1 MPNEVLTGT
10 GLGQRNTKACKLVR
24 LKFSALEAV
33 EGVGRDASFMGS
45 SLKVW
50 HIIPLMKILATA
62 LGFDYIIVG
71 AGSAG
76 CILANRLSANPNSR
90 VLLLEAG
97 GPSQGFWLRLPVG
110 YFRTIN
116 DKRFSWQ
123 FPVHA
128 QQETAHRAMT
138 WPRGKVLGGS
148 SAINGLLY
156 IRGQRADY
164 DDWASQGATGWSYK
178 EVLPFFKSTEC
189 YEGGESEFHGA
200 QGELGVSNLRNDH
213 PYCEAWLKA
222 AHQAGHPLNEDFNGA
237 QSDGMGRYQLT
248 LKGHWRCDAA
258 TAFLKPIK
266 ARTNLTVVTHAQVT
280 KVVVEKGR
288 AVGVEWLQQGQL
300 QRAKADAEVVLSA
313 GALQSP
319 QLLQLSGVGHPNLL
333 QGLGIPVVA
342 HSEEVG
348 ENLQDHYQARVIV
361 KLRKKHSLND
371 DVRNPL
377 RLAQMGAQW
386 LFQKRGPLTVGAG
399 QVGGLACTE
408 YAENGRADVLFNVM
422 PLSVDKP
429 GDALHRFSGFSASAA
444 QCRPL
449 SRGSV
454 HLNSAD
460 PLVAP
465 RIVANYLQNPHD
477 AKVLVA
483 GLQQLREI
491 FAQPAFKDLVTGEE
505 HFPGNH
511 ITTPSALEQFA
522 REKGGTVYHPVG
534 TCRMGEDVN
543 AVVDSRL
550 RVRGVAHLRV
560 IDASVMPRMVSTNT
574 NAAAI
579 MIGEK
584 GAAMMLEDAV

>member
-1 MPNEVLTGT
+1 MKNVT
-10 GLGQRNTKACKLVR
+10 
-24 LKFSALEAV
+24 
-33 EGVGRDASFMGS
+33 S
-45 SLKVW
+45 S
-50 HIIPLMKILATA
+50 

-76 CILANRLSANPNSR
+76 CILANRLSTNPNSR

-164 DDWASQGATGWSYK
+164 DDWAAQGANGWSYK
-178 EVLPFFKSTEC
+178 EVLPFFKSAEC

-200 QGELGVSNLRNDH
+200 KGELGVSNLRNDH

-222 AHQAGHPLNEDFNGA
+222 AHQAGHPFTEDFNGA

-266 ARTNLTVVTHAQVT
+266 SRANLTIVTHAQVT
-280 KVVVEKGR
+280 KIQIEKGR
-288 AVGVEWLQQGQL
+288 AVGVEWLEQGQFKSA
-300 QRAKADAEVVLSA
+300 RADAEVVLSA

-319 QLLQLSGVGHPNLL
+319 QLLQLSGVGHADVLHRF
-333 QGLGIPVVA
+333 GIPVLA
-342 HSEEVG
+342 HSAEVG

-361 KLRKKHSLND
+361 KLRQKHSLND

>member
-10 GLGQRNTKACKLVR
+10 GLGQRNTKVCKLASF
-24 LKFSALEAV
+24 KFSALEAV
-33 EGVGRDASFMGS
+33 EVVGRGASFMVS

-50 HIIPLMKILATA
+50 HIIPLMKNSATA
-62 LGFDYIIVG
+62 FGFDYIIVG

-76 CILANRLSANPNSR
+76 CILANRLSANPNCR

-123 FPVHA
+123 FPLHS
-128 QQETAHRAMT
+128 QLETAHRSMT

-164 DDWASQGATGWSYK
+164 DDWAGQGANGWSYK
-178 EVLPFFKSTEC
+178 EVLPFFKSAEC

-200 QGELGVSNLRNDH
+200 KGELGVSNLRNDH

-222 AHQAGHPLNEDFNGA
+222 AHQAGHPLSEDFNGA

-258 TAFLKPIK
+258 TAFIKPIK
-266 ARTNLTVVTHAQVT
+266 SRANLIIVTHAQVT
-280 KVVVEKGR
+280 KIQIDKGR
-288 AVGVEWLQQGQL
+288 AIGVEWLQQGQL
-300 QRAKADAEVVLSA
+300 KNARADAEVVLSA

-319 QLLQLSGVGHPNLL
+319 QLLQLSGVGNADVLHRF
-333 QGLGIPVVA
+333 GIPILA
-342 HSEEVG
+342 HSAEVG

-361 KLRKKHSLND
+361 KLRQKHSLND

-399 QVGGLACTE
+399 QVGGLACTQ

-429 GDALHRFSGFSASAA
+429 GDALHRFSGFSASAT

-454 HLNSAD
+454 QINSAD
-460 PLVAP
+460 PLAAP
-465 RIVANYLQNPHD
+465 RIVANYLQNPYD

-534 TCRMGEDVN
+534 TCRMGEDDK

-550 RVRGVAHLRV
+550 RVRGVDRLRV
-560 IDASVMPRMVSTNT
+560 IDASVMPRLVSTNT

-584 GAAMMLEDAV
+584 GAAMMLEDAI

>member
-1 MPNEVLTGT
+1 MGK
-10 GLGQRNTKACKLVR
+10 GK
-24 LKFSALEAV
+24 
-33 EGVGRDASFMGS
+33 SFMVN

-50 HIIPLMKILATA
+50 HIIPLMKTSATTT
-62 LGFDYIIVG
+62 GFDYIIVG

-76 CILANRLSANPNSR
+76 CVLANRLSANPNCR
-90 VLLLEAG
+90 VLLIEAG

-123 FPVHA
+123 FPVVS
-128 QQETAHRAMT
+128 QQETAFRSMT

-164 DDWASQGATGWSYK
+164 DKWASMGAMGWSYK
-178 EVLPFFKSTEC
+178 DVLPFFKTSEC
-189 YEGGESEFHGA
+189 YEGGASEFHGS
-200 QGELGVSNLRNDH
+200 QGELGVSDLRNDH

-222 AHQAGHPLNEDFNGA
+222 AQQAGHPMTDDFNGE

-266 ARTNLTVVTHAQVT
+266 ARTNLTVLTHAQVT
-280 KVVVEKGR
+280 RVLLEKGR
-288 AVGVEWLQQGQL
+288 AVGVEWLRNGQL
-300 QRAKADAEVVLSA
+300 ENAKADAEVVLSA

-319 QLLQLSGVGHPNLL
+319 QLLQLSGVGRADVL
-333 QGLGIPVVA
+333 QRFGIPVVVNA
-342 HSEEVG
+342 EEVG

-361 KLRKKHSLND
+361 KLRNKISLND

-408 YAENGRADVLFNVM
+408 FAEDGRADVLFNVM

-429 GDALHRFSGFSASAA
+429 GDALHRFSGFSASAT
-444 QCRPL
+444 QCRPM
-449 SRGSV
+449 SRGTV
-454 HLNSAD
+454 QINSAD
-460 PLVAP
+460 PLAAP
-465 RIVANYLQNPHD
+465 KIVANYLQHPQD

-483 GLQQLREI
+483 GLKQLREI

-505 HFPGNH
+505 YFPGNH
-511 ITTPSALEQFA
+511 VSSDHALEQFA

-534 TCRMGEDVN
+534 TCRMGEDAK

-550 RVRGVAHLRV
+550 RVRGVEGLRV

-584 GAAMMLEDAV
+584 GAAMLLEDAG